1 MNKTLRQ
8 LFTAVI
14 VLFVIL
20 GISSSIIMVNRAN
33 RLSHDS
39 RNTRALYQT
48 YGAPRGSILASD
60 GTIIAKSDPVNDS
73 FSYQR
78 SYPQGDIYAPIT
90 GYFSIA
96 QNADRGIEASE
107 NELLTGESNALFWQ
121 HVKALFTGKENKGAS
136 IETSI
141 DPKLQTAAM
150 EALKN
155 NDGAAV
161 AIEPKTGRI
170 LAMASTPS
178 YDPNELASHDTGSV
192 SKAYTELVTNPS
204 NPMLNRAISELY
216 PPGST
221 FKTVVAAAALDSG
234 KYQLDTQIPA
244 GASYTLPGT
253 QTQLTNAEEPGN
265 GTDGKISLKDAM
277 AWSSNTAFA
286 QLGVALGDESVSNM
300 AKKFG
305 FDKPIVI
312 DGTDSNG
319 LPMQAVASRFPT
331 NVGDDRL
338 ALASIGQGDTV
349 ETPLQNAMIAAA
361 IANDGKVMKPTL
373 VDRVRFSDLSVMP
386 DTKPQVMDTAFSADT
401 ANKLTEAMEA
411 VVTDANPNLEIPGVK
426 VAAKTGTAQI
436 GANNSS
442 IDGWVMGFAPADD
455 PKIAVAVVVHNV
467 DLYGSFAAATDYDRD
482 YEGGA
487 PTMRLIEG
495 QLIHCRY
502 RLDSRLAQGGM
513 GEVWK
518 GYDIQLGRPVAI
530 KALRKD
536 TTNQESK
543 LRRLR
548 AEARNSANLAHPNIA
563 ALFEYYEHDGI
574 GFLIMEYVPSKSLAD
589 LYHEL
594 DGPMDPIRLLPI
606 LIQTA
611 RGLFVAHSHGV
622 IHRDVKP
629 ANIMV
634 SDNGEVKITDFGVSY
649 STNQEQ
655 ITQDGMVVGTA
666 QYISPEQA
674 QGQQA
679 TPQSDIYS
687 LGVVA
692 YEGLCGHRP
701 FTGATPVDIAAA
713 HVNNPV
719 PPLPNTVDFQLSQ
732 FVMSML
738 AKDPADR
745 PQDALTVARVLSRIE
760 RRLLDQQTAL
770 SDTTMVN
777 INGRVPR
784 RVTSAPHHDLQTYQ
798 SAFPFAQQTQRDA
811 GTDSP
816 GHAIA
821 GGFGRSI
828 NE

>member
-411 VVTDANPNLEIPGVK
+411 VVTDANPNLEIPGGK

-467 DLYGSFAAATDYDRD
+467 DLYGSFAAGPIMT
-482 YEGGA
+482 
-487 PTMRLIEG
+487 
-495 QLIHCRY
+495 
-502 RLDSRLAQGGM
+502 
-513 GEVWK
+513 
-518 GYDIQLGRPVAI
+518 AI
-530 KALRKD
+530 MKEAL
-536 TTNQESK
+536 
-543 LRRLR
+543 
-548 AEARNSANLAHPNIA
+548 
-563 ALFEYYEHDGI
+563 
-574 GFLIMEYVPSKSLAD
+574 
-589 LYHEL
+589 
-594 DGPMDPIRLLPI
+594 
-606 LIQTA
+606 
-611 RGLFVAHSHGV
+611 
-622 IHRDVKP
+622 
-629 ANIMV
+629 
-634 SDNGEVKITDFGVSY
+634 
-649 STNQEQ
+649 
-655 ITQDGMVVGTA
+655 
-666 QYISPEQA
+666 
-674 QGQQA
+674 QQ
-679 TPQSDIYS
+679 
-687 LGVVA
+687 
-692 YEGLCGHRP
+692 
-701 FTGATPVDIAAA
+701 
-713 HVNNPV
+713 
-719 PPLPNTVDFQLSQ
+719 
-732 FVMSML
+732 
-738 AKDPADR
+738 
-745 PQDALTVARVLSRIE
+745 
-760 RRLLDQQTAL
+760 
-770 SDTTMVN
+770 
-777 INGRVPR
+777 
-784 RVTSAPHHDLQTYQ
+784 
-798 SAFPFAQQTQRDA
+798 
-811 GTDSP
+811 
-816 GHAIA
+816 
-821 GGFGRSI
+821 
-828 NE
+828 